1 MIAACFGV
9 DPVSSKASTHFIGF
23 DFAQAFT
30 DKMKGRLPGLGLNI
44 MWIAGFSY
52 YMDKIGASKAL
63 VKACVRPLSA
73 IRSPYVLLAV
83 TYVIGQFMALFINS
97 AVGLGLLL
105 FVISKGRRFD
115 GENTW
120 FYFLWYGLGRSWIEG
135 LRTDSLYLFNWEL
148 FGQRIRVSQALSIVM
163 VAVAAFMLF
172 YNIRIKKRSP
182 ESLWVHQV
190 AAEKA
195 RLAAA
200 EAEDVVLAET
210 LMNEAPTEGEAAD
223 PLETEAVES
232 PDAETVPDTETQEKP
247 EKGETHGN
255 EN

>member
-1 MIAACFGV
+1 M
-9 DPVSSKASTHFIGF
+9 
-23 DFAQAFT
+23 
-30 DKMKGRLPGLGLNI
+30 
-44 MWIAGFSY
+44 
-52 YMDKIGASKAL
+52 
-63 VKACVRPLSA
+63 
-73 IRSPYVLLAV
+73 
-83 TYVIGQFMALFINS
+83 
-97 AVGLGLLL
+97 
-105 FVISKGRRFD
+105 
-115 GENTW
+115 
-120 FYFLWYGLGRSWIEG
+120 
-135 LRTDSLYLFNWEL
+135 
-148 FGQRIRVSQALSIVM
+148 SQALSIVM

-200 EAEDVVLAET
+200 EAEDAVLAET
-210 LMNEAPTEGEAAD
+210 LMNEVPTEGEAAD
-223 PLETEAVES
+223 PLETEAVET

>member
-1 MIAACFGV
+1 M
-9 DPVSSKASTHFIGF
+9 H
-23 DFAQAFT
+23 
-30 DKMKGRLPGLGLNI
+30 LPG
-44 MWIAGFSY
+44 FY
-52 YMDKIGASKAL
+52 
-63 VKACVRPLSA
+63 R
-73 IRSPYVLLAV
+73 VL
-83 TYVIGQFMALFINS
+83 FMLWYR
-97 AVGLGLLL
+97 
-105 FVISKGRRFD
+105 KRKRFD
-115 GENTW
+115 GEMLW
-120 FYFLWYGLGRSWIEG
+120 IYFLGYGVGRFWIEG

-200 EAEDVVLAET
+200 EAEDAVLAET
-210 LMNEAPTEGEAAD
+210 LMNEVPTEGEAVD

>member
-1 MIAACFGV
+1 M
-9 DPVSSKASTHFIGF
+9 
-23 DFAQAFT
+23 
-30 DKMKGRLPGLGLNI
+30 
-44 MWIAGFSY
+44 
-52 YMDKIGASKAL
+52 
-63 VKACVRPLSA
+63 
-73 IRSPYVLLAV
+73 
-83 TYVIGQFMALFINS
+83 
-97 AVGLGLLL
+97 
-105 FVISKGRRFD
+105 
-115 GENTW
+115 
-120 FYFLWYGLGRSWIEG
+120 
-135 LRTDSLYLFNWEL
+135 
-148 FGQRIRVSQALSIVM
+148 SQALSIVM

-172 YNIRIKKRSP
+172 YNICIKKRSP

-200 EAEDVVLAET
+200 EAEDAVLAET
-210 LMNEAPTEGEAAD
+210 LMNEVPTEGEAAD